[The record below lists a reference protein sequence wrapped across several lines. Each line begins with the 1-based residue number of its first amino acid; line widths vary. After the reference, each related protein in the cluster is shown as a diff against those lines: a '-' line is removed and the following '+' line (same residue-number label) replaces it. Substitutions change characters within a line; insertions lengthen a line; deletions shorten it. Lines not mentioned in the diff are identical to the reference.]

1 MKPFLRNRTNASA
14 AATRTKT
21 RMCGKALE
29 SKYFGEMEFG
39 KIISDAA
46 RSEITESSSQR
57 RDLALDNRFG
67 TFKIRDQ

>member
-1 MKPFLRNRTNASA
+1 
-14 AATRTKT
+14 
-21 RMCGKALE
+21 MCGKALE

-67 TFKIRDQ
+67 TLKVRDQ